1 MAEAG
6 SGTLSSKS
14 SFIFL
19 HRLPRTSRNSSALE
33 SRASN
38 SSLLTIRQRPPCPN
52 WEHRSPAQLD
62 PVPDWDTYHGVALSL
77 FFLFCYLGL
86 HPPQTLKTLND
97 PDSVQTVPKP
107 TPIES
112 AHNALGFSSLF
123 KIFISYLPRCGSSF
137 SVQCWAENVSRAYRF
152 TIVRTRMIDLGS

>member
-14 SFIFL
+14 LTFLFL
-19 HRLPRTSRNSSALE
+19 HRLPKTSRNSSALE

-38 SSLLTIRQRPPCPN
+38 SSLLTIRQCTPCPN
-52 WEHRSPAQLD
+52 WEHRSPGRLD
-62 PVPDWDTYHGVALSL
+62 PVPDWDAYHGVALSP

-107 TPIES
+107 TPIVPLLIECTPGAWPELPSYIQES
-112 AHNALGFSSLF
+112 AHNAFRIQQFIQELHLLF
-123 KIFISYLPRCGSSF
+123 VTL
-137 SVQCWAENVSRAYRF
+137 
-152 TIVRTRMIDLGS
+152 